1 MTQAHQ
7 NKIPWRRDPAMRA
20 LFFQGALVAGLLWA
34 IITIA
39 SNTAQ
44 NLEERGIRVGL
55 HFFDD
60 VAPFNI
66 PLDFFPL
73 WSFTLGESLYWDVFI
88 IGVQNTIIISIAGV
102 IGATMLGFFI
112 GILRLS
118 PNWLAAK
125 LAAVY
130 IESFRNTPLLLQLLF
145 WNFAIFLPLAPHPR
159 QSWTLADGIILNKA
173 GLYFPKPELT
183 AIGITL
189 FLAAAIVAVCAIVIM
204 TKWSRKR
211 QEQTGKAFPLFWA
224 GLGVFV
230 VAFALAFLF
239 AGGQVSFDYAQLKG
253 LNYRGGA
260 RLPLIAFALWFGLTV
275 YTAAFIAENVRGGIL
290 SVAKGQT
297 EAARSLGLHHT
308 GTLKLVVIPQAM
320 RVIIP
325 PTISQFLNLTKNSS
339 LAVAIGYPEVVNVWA
354 GISLNQTGQSLV
366 IMAMTIAVYWTLS
379 LLTSATL
386 NWYNARVQLQ
396 GR

>member
-1 MTQAHQ
+1 MRLCHRPFILSQKKNAAGG
-7 NKIPWRRDPAMRA
+7 IISARRACIVA
-20 LFFQGALVAGLLWA
+20 AGLA
-34 IITIA
+34 
-39 SNTAQ
+39 NRRGVEKTAGARPQ
-44 NLEERGIRVGL
+44 IVGRAGANQTERRVFADIGFVDFAVVAYL
-55 HFFDD
+55 FDG
-60 VAPFNI
+60 
-66 PLDFFPL
+66 
-73 WSFTLGESLYWDVFI
+73 LGEACFV
-88 IGVQNTIIISIAGV
+88 
-102 IGATMLGFFI
+102 
-112 GILRLS
+112 
-118 PNWLAAK
+118 
-125 LAAVY
+125 
-130 IESFRNTPLLLQLLF
+130 E
-145 WNFAIFLPLAPHPR
+145 PLAD
-159 QSWTLADGIILNKA
+159 QLAQL
-173 GLYFPKPELT
+173 
-183 AIGITL
+183 
-189 FLAAAIVAVCAIVIM
+189 
-204 TKWSRKR
+204 
-211 QEQTGKAFPLFWA
+211 
-224 GLGVFV
+224 
-230 VAFALAFLF
+230 AFAAE
-239 AGGQVSFDYAQLKG
+239 QS
-253 LNYRGGA
+253 
-260 RLPLIAFALWFGLTV
+260 FALWFGLTV

>member
-118 PNWLAAK
+118 PNYLAAK

-159 QSWTLADGIILNKA
+159 QSWTLAEGIILNKA

-183 AIGITL
+183 AIGIAL

-204 TKWSRKR
+204 TRWSRKR

-239 AGGQVSFDYAQLKG
+239 AGGQVSFDYAH
-253 LNYRGGA
+253 
-260 RLPLIAFALWFGLTV
+260 IAFALWFGLTV
-275 YTAAFIAENVRGGIL
+275 
-290 SVAKGQT
+290 
-297 EAARSLGLHHT
+297 
-308 GTLKLVVIPQAM
+308 
-320 RVIIP
+320 
-325 PTISQFLNLTKNSS
+325 
-339 LAVAIGYPEVVNVWA
+339 
-354 GISLNQTGQSLV
+354 
-366 IMAMTIAVYWTLS
+366 
-379 LLTSATL
+379 
-386 NWYNARVQLQ
+386 
-396 GR
+396 